1 MAQTRELYL
10 HELDVAWIIALWK
23 AIHGGDPSPEVEGTT
38 VLAAAALASQL
49 AATHRNSSLTFS
61 QLQQRLGEVGIEV
74 SRGGAGPKAEA
85 LHSEGPQSL
94 PPTRQ
99 YCFRYNGET
108 YCVDVPRPKTFIE
121 R

>member
-1 MAQTRELYL
+1 MAHTKELYL

-23 AIHGGDPSPEVEGTT
+23 AIHGGDPAPDVEGTT

-49 AATHRNSSLTFS
+49 AATHRTSSLTFD

-74 SRGGAGPKAEA
+74 SRGDAPKVEA
-85 LHSEGPQSL
+85 RHTEEPQSL
-94 PPTRQ
+94 PATRQ
-99 YCFRYNGET
+99 YCFRYNGER